1 VCEEV
6 DGQGTVEIRE
16 AFDKGNIA
24 QKMNAVSYL
33 NYKMVTV
40 KQAKVDVSL
49 AESVASEV
57 NLVRFSTLAVY
68 CTHT

>member
-1 VCEEV
+1 MCEEV

-40 KQAKVDVSL
+40 KQAKRTVKYL
-49 AESVASEV
+49 CK
-57 NLVRFSTLAVY
+57 NFSIF
-68 CTHT
+68 